1 MPTITS
7 GSSDGKAGGGWRMGV
22 ANGVNIRAHAV
33 KQKVHGQ
40 FRGGF
45 AVPSEMATLEVNDDQ
60 VIGGE
65 HPFVHA
71 RRSGEYPFLVEPHG
85 KIALAGNDVFALVHP
100 APGNADVRAML
111 LFGLRGT
118 G

>member
-1 MPTITS
+1 MCVT
-7 GSSDGKAGGGWRMGV
+7 
-22 ANGVNIRAHAV
+22 NGVNIRAHAV

-40 FRGGF
+40 LGRRFTGTRDMPAF
-45 AVPSEMATLEVNDDQ
+45 QVNDDQ

-71 RRSGEYPFLVEPHG
+71 RRSGEYAFLVEPHG
-85 KIALAGNDVFALVHP
+85 KIAFAGDDVSALVHP
-100 APGNADVRAML
+100 APGDADVRAML
-111 LFGLRGT
+111 LFALRGT